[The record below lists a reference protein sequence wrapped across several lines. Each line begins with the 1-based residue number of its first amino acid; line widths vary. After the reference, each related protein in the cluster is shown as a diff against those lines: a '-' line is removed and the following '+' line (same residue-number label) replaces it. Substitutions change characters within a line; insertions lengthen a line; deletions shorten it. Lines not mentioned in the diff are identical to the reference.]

1 MGAVRWRLLGM
12 TSDKDIVL
20 TFEEVANAKETITR
34 TGKSVFYRFGR
45 YLGTKLG
52 S

>member
-1 MGAVRWRLLGM
+1 M

-20 TFEEVANAKETITR
+20 TPEEVAKVKETITR
-34 TGKSVFYRFGR
+34 IEKSVFYRLGR